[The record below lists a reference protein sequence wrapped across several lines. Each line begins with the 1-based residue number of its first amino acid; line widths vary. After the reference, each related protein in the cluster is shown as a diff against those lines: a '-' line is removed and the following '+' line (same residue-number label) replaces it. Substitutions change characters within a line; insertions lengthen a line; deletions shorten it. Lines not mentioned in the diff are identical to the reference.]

1 MLYRSSLFLTR
12 TRNMGAIHTSI
23 KDGVSPCDQTTHNQ
37 RVSGTI
43 LESRILELDRTRLCA
58 ARGLFNL
65 VRFAIG
71 RDLSYQ
77 Q

>member
-1 MLYRSSLFLTR
+1 MS
-12 TRNMGAIHTSI
+12 AIHTSSTH
-23 KDGVSPCDQTTHNQ
+23 GVSARDQTTHNQ
-37 RVSGTI
+37 RVSGTT
-43 LESRILELDRTRLCA
+43 LKSRILELDRTRLCA

-77 Q
+77 